1 MSKKLLKSLLVELQS
16 LRTLVASGSESK
28 LAAIYPDTMTAPT
41 TKKVKDKGK
50 QKYSTEHS
58 PTLFRYIRPI
68 DEYTGDIDSQKGV
81 TLKLS
86 LDYKARVVNF
96 SYSICNHK
104 KGEPSFSKKEGQRLA
119 TEHPVYTIPLWKKPG
134 RLSDT
139 DITNFVLSAI
149 ANKQVDVPVGDRKN
163 ILGQYEASEAN
174 FWLDLED

>member
-16 LRTLVASGSESK
+16 LRTLVASGTESK
-28 LAAIYPDTMTAPT
+28 LAAIYPDTAGLHAAKP
-41 TKKVKDKGK
+41 KKAKGK
-50 QKYSTEHS
+50 QKYCTDHS
-58 PTLFRYIRPI
+58 PTLYRYIRPI
-68 DEYTGDIDSQKGV
+68 DNYTGDIDSQKGV

-104 KGEPSFSKKEGQRLA
+104 KGEPSFSKKEGQRIA
-119 TEHPVYTIPLWKKPG
+119 AEHPIYTVPLWKKPG

-149 ANKQVDVPVGDRKN
+149 ANKNVEVPVGDRKN
-163 ILGQYEASEAN
+163 ILEQYSASEAN
-174 FWLDLED
+174 FWLDIED